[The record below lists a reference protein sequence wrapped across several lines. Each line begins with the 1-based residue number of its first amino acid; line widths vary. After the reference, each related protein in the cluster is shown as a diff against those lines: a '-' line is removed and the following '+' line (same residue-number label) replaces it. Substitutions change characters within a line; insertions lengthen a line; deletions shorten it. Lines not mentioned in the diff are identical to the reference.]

1 MKKKIAI
8 LGSTGSIGD
17 TLLRI
22 VKRNKNKFEI
32 ILLSTNTNY
41 NKLLRQSDTFSV
53 QNLIILDKNSYKK
66 ALKINKN
73 KSLRL
78 FNSFNDFEKIF
89 NSKKIDY
96 LMNAIIGIDGL
107 SPTIKA
113 IRYTH
118 KIAIA
123 NKEAIVC
130 GWNLI
135 KKSLIKY
142 NTKFIPVDS
151 EHFSIWDSLKDT
163 SSDNISE
170 LYLTASGGPFL
181 NQKLKNLKNVSL
193 NKALNHPNWKMGK
206 KYQ

>member
-8 LGSTGSIGD
+8 LGSTGSIGN

-22 VKRNKNKFEI
+22 IKRNKNKFKI

-41 NKLLRQSDTFSV
+41 KKLLRQSDIFGV

-73 KSLRL
+73 KKIKF

-89 NSKKIDY
+89 KSKKIDY

-107 SPTIKA
+107 SPTLKA

-135 KKSLIKY
+135 KKLLVKY

-151 EHFSIWDSLKDT
+151 EHFSIWESLKDT
-163 SSDNISE
+163 SSENISE
-170 LYLTASGGPFL
+170 LYLTASGGLFL
-181 NQKLKNLKNVSL
+181 IKNLKI
-193 NKALNHPNWKMGK
+193 
-206 KYQ
+206 